1 MATGKS
7 APDFG
12 QNIKIAKKMIA
23 PGPGRTSL
31 KAIAQELLGRA
42 VKAEDG
48 LEPEIIAQAESALGS
63 PIPQPLKDFYL
74 FVGNL
79 PLFMDAFQQ
88 FALPEQIVKE
98 AGLLI
103 FLDENQGVCQWG
115 VDAENRMFQCQDD
128 DRYDIKLE
136 LEPFLAL
143 MLYYQVAQG
152 GEYGYSVGLTD

>member
-1 MATGKS
+1 
-7 APDFG
+7 
-12 QNIKIAKKMIA
+12 
-23 PGPGRTSL
+23 
-31 KAIAQELLGRA
+31 
-42 VKAEDG
+42 
-48 LEPEIIAQAESALGS
+48 
-63 PIPQPLKDFYL
+63 
-74 FVGNL
+74 
-79 PLFMDAFQQ
+79 MDAFQQ